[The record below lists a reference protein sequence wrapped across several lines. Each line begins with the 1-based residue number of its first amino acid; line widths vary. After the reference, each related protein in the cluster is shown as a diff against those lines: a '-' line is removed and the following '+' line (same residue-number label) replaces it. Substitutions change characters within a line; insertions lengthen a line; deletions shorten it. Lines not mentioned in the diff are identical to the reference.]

1 MSKIKNIKK
10 MFFNSIKFKLTVVL
24 LLIALVPLGVV
35 SYFQIK
41 NVEEIIENSFIEST
55 KREVTQVDNAINL
68 YFQQLKANTN
78 FLAKNE
84 YIAQV
89 DNNIT
94 KYLTNS
100 NDNLM
105 MTPSQ
110 NGGIEE
116 EIFYLF
122 DDFSKTH
129 PEVSYIYIGTKYG
142 GMIQHPAGVI
152 GSNYDP
158 RERPFYK
165 VGVNNKNKVS
175 LTDPYYWEADDT
187 VNIGAVTA
195 FNNEAGEFMGV
206 LGIDIGLSSLTSLIK
221 DITIGKEGFIIL
233 VDDQNNI
240 LAHPRKSEL
249 TFQNISELGV
259 EGLNDNL
266 NQSKNNYFEA
276 VMGGEEY
283 LFNTYKSQETSWN
296 FISVIPKKE
305 LQTQINQMYK
315 QIITIIL
322 AVLVLITILALY
334 ISKII
339 ADPIIEATNFSKE
352 IASGN
357 LNAKKIEAKGN
368 NEISILSEALNEM
381 QDDLRNMISQI
392 NNIALNLSSSSEELS
407 ASGENLEDSAE
418 KVGSSIEHVASGAEE
433 QSAQT
438 EESTAVVAELS
449 KEIDNIDKMSKN
461 MKSETKLVMNNIE
474 NGSRSM
480 ESSIEKIES
489 VNKNTKQVSDSI
501 GELGVLSEE
510 IGNIVNLINGIASQT
525 NLLALNAA
533 IEAARAGEAG
543 RGFSVVAD
551 EIRNLAEES
560 SKATEKIEVLIKDIQ
575 EGVNNSVNKMD
586 ETEDVVKSSVDVI
599 ENTKLSFDKVKAVS
613 VKLSEIIENI
623 DLKTNKVNSKGK
635 EVAEI
640 INQIAAVSEESAQ
653 RSEEVASYSQEQ
665 LNSTK
670 EVVESA
676 KRLAETAEK
685 LTKTVDK
692 FNL

>member
-1 MSKIKNIKK
+1 

-24 LLIALVPLGVV
+24 LLIALVPLAIV

-41 NVEEIIENSFIEST
+41 NVEGIIENSFIEST

-68 YFQQLKANTN
+68 YFQQLKANTE
-78 FLAKNE
+78 FLVKNE

-94 KYLTNS
+94 KYLNNS

-110 NGGIEE
+110 NGGVEE
-116 EIFYLF
+116 DIFYLF

-129 PEVSYIYIGTKYG
+129 PEVSYIYIGTKDG
-142 GMIQHPAGVI
+142 GMIQHPEGTV

-165 VGVNNKNKVS
+165 VGVNNKDKVS
-175 LTDPYYWEADDT
+175 LTEPYYWEADDT
-187 VNIGAVTA
+187 VNIGAVKA

-206 LGIDIGLSSLTSLIK
+206 LGIDIGLNSLTSLIK

-233 VDDQNNI
+233 ADDQNNI

-249 TFQNISELGV
+249 TFENISKLGV
-259 EGLNDNL
+259 EALNENL
-266 NQSKNNYFEA
+266 NQSENNSFEGI
-276 VMGGEEY
+276 MGGEEY

-296 FISVIPKKE
+296 FISVIPKRE
-305 LQTQINQMYK
+305 LQAQINQMYK

-322 AVLVLITILALY
+322 ALLVIITILALY

-339 ADPIIEATNFSKE
+339 SDPIIEATNFSKE

-357 LNAKKIEAKGN
+357 LNAEKIKAKGN
-368 NEISILSEALNEM
+368 NEISILSEALNGM
-381 QDDLRNMISQI
+381 QDDLRDMISQI
-392 NNIALNLSSSSEELS
+392 NNIALDLSSSSEELS
-407 ASGENLEDSAE
+407 ASGEGLEDSAE
-418 KVGSSIEHVASGAEE
+418 KVGASIEHVASGAEE

-449 KEIDNIDKMSKN
+449 KEIDNIDQMSKN

-474 NGSRSM
+474 NGSESM

-575 EGVNNSVNKMD
+575 AGVNNSVNKMN

-599 ENTKLSFDKVKAVS
+599 ENTKVSFDKVKAVS

-623 DLKTNKVNSKGK
+623 DLKTNKVNRKGK

-670 EVVESA
+670 EVVKSA

-685 LTKTVDK
+685 LTETVNK

>member
-1 MSKIKNIKK
+1 
-10 MFFNSIKFKLTVVL
+10 MFFNSIKFKLTIVL
-24 LLIALVPLGVV
+24 LLIALVPLGIV

-41 NVEEIIENSFIEST
+41 NVEGIIKNSFIEST
-55 KREVTQVDNAINL
+55 KREVAQVDNAINL
-68 YFQQLKANTN
+68 YFQQLKANTK
-78 FLAKNE
+78 FLAQNE
-84 YIAQV
+84 YIKQV

-94 KYLTNS
+94 KYLNNQ

-105 MTPSQ
+105 MSPSQ
-110 NGGIEE
+110 NGGVEE
-116 EIFYLF
+116 DIFYLF

-129 PEVSYIYIGTKYG
+129 PEVSYIYIGTKNG
-142 GMIQHPAGVI
+142 GMIQHPEGVV

-158 RERPFYK
+158 RERPFYE
-165 VGVNNKNKVS
+165 VGVNNKTEVS

-195 FNNEAGEFMGV
+195 FNNQAGEFMGV
-206 LGIDIGLSSLTSLIK
+206 LGIDIGLNSLTSLIK
-221 DITIGKEGFIIL
+221 DITIGQEGFIIL

-240 LAHPRKSEL
+240 LAHPRESSL
-249 TFQNISELGV
+249 TFESVSELGV
-259 EGLNDNL
+259 ERLNDNL
-266 NQSKNNYFEA
+266 NQNENASFEA
-276 VMGGEEY
+276 VMGNEEY
-283 LFNTYKSQETSWN
+283 LFNTYKSQETAWN
-296 FISVIPKKE
+296 FISVIPKGE
-305 LQTQINQMYK
+305 LQTQINKMYK
-315 QIITIIL
+315 QIITIIIGLLILISIL
-322 AVLVLITILALY
+322 AVY
-334 ISKII
+334 ISKKIS
-339 ADPIIEATNFSKE
+339 DPIIEATNFSKE
-352 IASGN
+352 IAAGN
-357 LNAKKIEAKGN
+357 LNTKKIKIKGN
-368 NEISILSEALNEM
+368 NETSILSEALNEM
-381 QDDLRNMISQI
+381 QEDLKDMISQI
-392 NNIALNLSSSSEELS
+392 NNIALDLSSSSEELS
-407 ASGENLEDSAE
+407 ASGEGLEDSAE
-418 KVGSSIEHVASGAEE
+418 KVGESIEHVASGAEE

-461 MKSETKLVMNNIE
+461 MKSETKVVMDNIE
-474 NGSRSM
+474 DGSQSM

-489 VNKNTKQVSDSI
+489 VNKNTSQVSDSI

-575 EGVNNSVNKMD
+575 AGVDNSVSKMD
-586 ETEDVVKSSVDVI
+586 ETEEVVKSSVDVI
-599 ENTKLSFDKVKAVS
+599 EKTKLSFDQVKKVS
-613 VKLSEIIENI
+613 MTLSEIIENI
-623 DLKTNKVNSKGK
+623 DLKTNKVNTKGK

-670 EVVESA
+670 EVVKSA
-676 KRLAETAEK
+676 KTLAETADK
-685 LTKTVDK
+685 LTETVNK